1 MSGSYDRS
9 RLSDRSCWSDPGD
22 RDHAIFLFVIVPP
35 VHDTLIFC
43 SRVFLQLVV
52 MMTS

>member
-35 VHDTLIFC
+35 VHDTLIFVFSC
-43 SRVFLQLVV
+43 FLQLVV